1 MKILVTGAAGF
12 VGSHLCERLAQ
23 TGHEV
28 VGLDCYTEYYSRA
41 LKEQNAAEVRASGV
55 EILRLDLA
63 EDDLA
68 DAVQGAEIIY
78 HLAAQPGIAAHV
90 AFDTY
95 VRNNITAT
103 YRLVEAA
110 AGCGSLKLFVNVSTS
125 SVYGTVATGSEQAEP
140 KPASFYGVTKLAG
153 EQLVMSYCREGK
165 LPACS
170 LRLFSVYGPRER
182 PEKLYPKLIR
192 SILEGSDFELYQGS
206 EGHLRSFT
214 YIADAVDGLVGPLKN
229 IDECRGE
236 IINIGSPMETR
247 TSRGIEIIEQI
258 MGKKARTVAR
268 AARRG
273 DQLRTRANIEKAR
286 RLLGYNPRTATE
298 DGLRA
303 EVEWYK
309 QKVHGRIVLERA

>member
-12 VGSHLCERLAQ
+12 VGSHLCGRLAQ
-23 TGHEV
+23 MGHEV
-28 VGLDCYTEYYSRA
+28 VGLDCYTDYYPRA

-55 EILRLDLA
+55 DILELDLA

-68 DAVQGAEIIY
+68 AAVQGVEIVY

-90 AFDTY
+90 SFDTY

-110 AGCGSLKLFVNVSTS
+110 VGSGSLRLVVNVSTS
-125 SVYGTVATGSEQAEP
+125 SVYGTLATGSEQAETR
-140 KPASFYGVTKLAG
+140 PASHYGVTKLAG
-153 EQLVMSYCREGK
+153 EQLVMSYCREGN

-192 SILEGSDFELYQGS
+192 SILEDSDFELYQGS
-206 EGHLRSFT
+206 EEHSRSFT
-214 YIADAVDGLVGPLKN
+214 YIADAVDGLVGPLRN
-229 IDECRGE
+229 IDKCCGQ
-236 IINIGSPMETR
+236 IINIGSATETR

-258 MGKKARTVAR
+258 MGRKARIVSR
-268 AARRG
+268 AARCG
-273 DQLRTRANIEKAR
+273 DQFRTVANIEKAR
-286 RLLGYNPRTATE
+286 KLLGYNPTTATE

-303 EVEWYK
+303 EVEWYR
-309 QKVHGRIVLERA
+309 QKVHSRIDRGRH